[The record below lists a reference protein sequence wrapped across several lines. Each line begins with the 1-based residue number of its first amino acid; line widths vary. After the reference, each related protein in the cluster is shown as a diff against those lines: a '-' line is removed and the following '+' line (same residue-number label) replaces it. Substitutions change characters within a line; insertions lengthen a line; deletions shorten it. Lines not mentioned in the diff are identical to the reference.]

1 MDTPMKL
8 TMYLTHNT
16 VKVNSE
22 KIIFTQSVVLLM
34 TTKYI

>member
-1 MDTPMKL
+1 MKL

-22 KIIFTQSVVLLM
+22 K
-34 TTKYI
+34 KYFHAICCAADDN